1 MRQYVYHVSKSVAL
15 PVSNNSN
22 IHALILNAAKACYLR
37 LGVSKTTA
45 ADIAS
50 EAGISRA
57 TLYRRFPSHGDIF
70 LTTLARESSEMVE
83 ACEAQLIGIED
94 PAEHVI
100 EGLLYVLDEIPRRPL
115 HAHLFTN
122 SGGAWVL
129 SQTMSAE
136 NLHQMCVEMVLAM
149 PGLKLAKGERSKRR
163 IDFLAE
169 LILRLLASYAIVPSH
184 VARNRDEMRDM
195 FYTILKPS
203 LHDILGQQPAGRKR
217 TKPKG

>member
-1 MRQYVYHVSKSVAL
+1 MPNHSKV
-15 PVSNNSN
+15 
-22 IHALILNAAKACYLR
+22 HALILNAAKACYLR

-70 LTTLARESSEMVE
+70 LATLARESSEMVE
-83 ACEAQLIGIED
+83 ACEAQLVGIED

-100 EGLLYVLDEIPRRPL
+100 EGLLCVLDEIPRRPL
-115 HAHLFTN
+115 HAHMFTN
-122 SGGAWVL
+122 SGAPWVL

-136 NLHQMCVEMVLAM
+136 NLHQMCVEMLLAM
-149 PGLKLAKGERSKRR
+149 PGLKLAKGAKTKRR

-184 VARNRDEMRDM
+184 VARNRDEMRDL
-195 FYTILKPS
+195 FYTILEPS
-203 LHDILGQQPAGRKR
+203 LRNILGQQPARHKR
-217 TKPKG
+217 VKSRG